1 MPRKKFKPEQIISML
16 RQAEVELANGLA
28 IVEVCRKLAIT
39 ENTYYR
45 WRKQYGGLQ
54 LDQVKRFKEIEK
66 ENIRLRRV
74 VADLNLDN
82 AILKEV
88 AGGKY

>member
-16 RQAEVELANGLA
+16 RQAEVELANGLV